1 MKKLLLLFVLLLFGC
16 TEKGDIAP
24 LSGRRSVFDAEV
36 SLEKSTGKPQLSS
49 AEKTEN
55 WTMQYKNSRNNRPH
69 TRLGKDIQQT
79 AIVSIGDGVDEE
91 GFSLAGP
98 VIFGTT
104 VYTLDSRFVLQA
116 TDLKTGQQKWRKKLA
131 DIHGTSSKS
140 VGLSIYRNSLYAVSG
155 NGLVIATNLSGKEQ
169 WRKDLKVP
177 LRSSPTADEGRLF
190 VTSINNELFVLKT
203 KDGQELWQYK
213 GDKPTITNFFGVATP
228 AVQGDIVVMPTTT
241 GRVNAFDVETGVLLW
256 AETLW
261 KNKTYNTLLDMP
273 QITSAPVIE
282 GKSIFMVGN
291 AGRSGLW
298 QLETGMP
305 IYTLP
310 FGGRETPV
318 ISGNSV
324 FVITNHNKLLCLD
337 KQNGTLF
344 WEKDLKELS
353 KTADWFAPVL
363 VNNQVILTS
372 SEGNMVFLDAKT
384 GQQKRQEKIS
394 PLLKAPVL
402 VKETMLLLTTQ
413 GDLLI
418 YK

>member
-1 MKKLLLLFVLLLFGC
+1 M
-16 TEKGDIAP
+16 
-24 LSGRRSVFDAEV
+24 R
-36 SLEKSTGKPQLSS
+36 
-49 AEKTEN
+49 
-55 WTMQYKNSRNNRPH
+55 
-69 TRLGKDIQQT
+69 KDIQQ
-79 AIVSIGDGVDEE
+79 AAVVSIGEGVDEE
-91 GFSLAGP
+91 GFSLTGP
-98 VIFGTT
+98 IVFGTT

-131 DIHGTSSKS
+131 DIRGTSSKS
-140 VGLSIYRNSLYAVSG
+140 VGLTIYRNSLYAVSG
-155 NGLVIATNLSGKEQ
+155 NGLIIATNLSGKEQ

-282 GKSIFMVGN
+282 GKAVFLVGN

-318 ISGNSV
+318 ISGNSI
-324 FVITNHNKLLCLD
+324 FLITNYNKLLCLN
-337 KQNGTLF
+337 KQDGTLF
-344 WEKDLKELS
+344 WEKDLKELN

-363 VNNQVILTS
+363 INNQVILTS
-372 SEGNMVFLDAKT
+372 STGDILFLDAKT
-384 GQQKRQEKIS
+384 GLQKRQEKTN
-394 PLLKAPVL
+394 PLAKAPVL
-402 VKETMLLLTTQ
+402 AKETMLLLTTQ
-413 GDLLI
+413 GNLLI